1 MERLAKKF
9 LPECFW
15 LPSDVH
21 ATGDVCLQRLK
32 GRVPQNKKKQ
42 KKKTE
47 RTPVDLSLL
56 LRGFEIKRVTD
67 VSEKCSSPATTS
79 KTWIE
84 FQLMATSIEKYGK
97 L

>member
-32 GRVPQNKKKQ
+32 GQVPQNKKKQ
-42 KKKTE
+42 KKK
-47 RTPVDLSLL
+47 D
-56 LRGFEIKRVTD
+56 
-67 VSEKCSSPATTS
+67 
-79 KTWIE
+79 
-84 FQLMATSIEKYGK
+84 
-97 L
+97 